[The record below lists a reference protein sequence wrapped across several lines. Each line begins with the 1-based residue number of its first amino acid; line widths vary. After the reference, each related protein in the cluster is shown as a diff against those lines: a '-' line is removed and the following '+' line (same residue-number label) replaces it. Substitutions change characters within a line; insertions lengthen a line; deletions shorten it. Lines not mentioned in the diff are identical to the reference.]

1 MIQPLKTDD
10 WGTEKPDSISCPLCS
25 DYTFI
30 REPVSLLLELAEFRN
45 SKAWQRAVLLFGV
58 IFHLREV
65 AWLGHCCSICFSFHC
80 GPLSTD
86 RGSVGP
92 TTALLHKLSAGIFH
106 AQTPEFQCLSIRVCN
121 V

>member
-58 IFHLREV
+58 IFYLREV
-65 AWLGHCCSICFSFHC
+65 AWLGHCYSICFSFHC
-80 GPLSTD
+80 GPAIHRSRFCRPYDGL
-86 RGSVGP
+86 
-92 TTALLHKLSAGIFH
+92 A
-106 AQTPEFQCLSIRVCN
+106 AQIKCRDISRVDARVSMLVN
-121 V
+121 QSL